1 MWGSGSLGTLADQ
14 LYVVVFCGKLLTIMG
29 RYCIVW
35 GCSNTNKNGVS
46 LFQFPKEMK
55 LRKVWTTQVKK
66 TRAKWK
72 GDQLPIQLFV
82 VSTLLLTAL
91 ISLQQQLKNLVSK
104 CSRGSEQRQFS
115 PSFHDLTYLLG
126 YLLSELIRVQCAGG
140 TKGLVFLDFYA
151 ATLID
156 LLKRML

>member
-1 MWGSGSLGTLADQ
+1 MWAGPIRDAHVGTLANQ
-14 LYVVVFCGKLLTIMG
+14 LYLVVFCGKLLTIMG

-72 GDQLPIQLFV
+72 GP
-82 VSTLLLTAL
+82 TANSAVCSEHFTADCFDITSATAEKL
-91 ISLQQQLKNLVSK
+91 DIKMKQRLRAEAVPTIFPQPPSESFISQQPRTSRAQEKRE
-104 CSRGSEQRQFS
+104 CSRVKILYNR
-115 PSFHDLTYLLG
+115 
-126 YLLSELIRVQCAGG
+126 IR
-140 TKGLVFLDFYA
+140 LLDF
-151 ATLID
+151 
-156 LLKRML
+156 